1 MLVKIL
7 MTCLWHMQFSIILP
21 KSKVQSSKVQRL
33 LCRHMQLSIVTLL
46 TSLYQADPCCPA
58 RVICAVAGQHGRCLR
73 LRGAGPRASLYD
85 ILGVEQEASA
95 QEVRTAYRRMALQ
108 IHPDKNLQSSEEAAI
123 KFRELQHAYE
133 VLSDPPSRSSYDRH
147 FRQAESVSSFTT
159 NRWAFAEPEEEE
171 TIELTSFFGAGAYS
185 GYHGGPDGFWT
196 VYTDVFQ
203 RIHSLEPQDVSVS
216 RGHVWSARADQGGAN
231 TGSTRRMPD
240 FGNLSSPYHDVEAF
254 YDAWKSFSSRRDFA
268 SACTWDLGLASNR
281 WERRRME
288 VLLIFLLQH
297 KYILCKEI
305 YSVIIKKYNHVT
317 IQ

>member
-1 MLVKIL
+1 MSA
-7 MTCLWHMQFSIILP
+7 HGHPF
-21 KSKVQSSKVQRL
+21 RL
-33 LCRHMQLSIVTLL
+33 LRRHMQLSIIALL
-46 TSLYQADPCCPA
+46 TSLHQADPCCPA
-58 RVICAVAGQHGRCLR
+58 RVICAGAGHLR

-108 IHPDKNLQSSEEAAI
+108 MHPDKNLQSSEEAAI

-133 VLSDPPSRSSYDRH
+133 VLSDPPSRTSYDRQ
-147 FRQAESVSSFTT
+147 FRQAESVSSYTT
-159 NRWAFAEPEEEE
+159 SRWAFAEPEEEE
-171 TIELTSFFGAGAYS
+171 TIELTRFFGAGAYS
-185 GYHGGPDGFWT
+185 GYHEGPDGFWT

-216 RGHVWSARADQGGAN
+216 RQHVWSARVDQGGAN
-231 TGSTRRMPD
+231 TGSTRWMPA

-254 YDAWKSFSSRRDFA
+254 YDAWKSFSSRRDFL

-288 VLLIFLLQH
+288 VQLIFYQNRN
-297 KYILCKEI
+297 I
-305 YSVIIKKYNHVT
+305 YFAKKS
-317 IQ
+317 IF